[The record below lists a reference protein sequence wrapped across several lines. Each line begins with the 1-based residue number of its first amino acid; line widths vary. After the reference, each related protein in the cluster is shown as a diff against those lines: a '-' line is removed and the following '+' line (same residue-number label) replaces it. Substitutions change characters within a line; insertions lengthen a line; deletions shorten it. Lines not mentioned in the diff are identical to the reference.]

1 MAPRVA
7 GGDPPVARPM
17 LEISDVAKSYGS
29 GSKVTHALRSISF
42 SIAERELVCVVG
54 PSGCGKT
61 TLLKCIAG
69 LMRPTR
75 GEVVLHGKR

>member
-1 MAPRVA
+1 
-7 GGDPPVARPM
+7 M
-17 LEISDVAKSYGS
+17 LEIRDVAKSYGS
-29 GSKVTHALRSISF
+29 GSTVTHALRSISF

-69 LMRPTR
+69 LMRPDGTGR
-75 GEVVLHGKR
+75 WRFSGCSRSCLPSSSSLIT